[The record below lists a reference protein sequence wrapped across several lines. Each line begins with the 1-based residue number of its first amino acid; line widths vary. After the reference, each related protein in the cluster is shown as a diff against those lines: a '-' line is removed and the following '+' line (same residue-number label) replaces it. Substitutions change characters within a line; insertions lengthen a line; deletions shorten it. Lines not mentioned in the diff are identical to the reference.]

1 VPGPSLHPMSAFIK
15 RLVLWFFL
23 AVPVGTGAG
32 VAVSLWLPADAAV
45 DRFTAAGN
53 GAIAGFALGV
63 FGAVAAAATLAA
75 TRTRL
80 CAAGGS
86 ECLSGAII
94 AYGLVAFGLV
104 FLLLVG

>member
-1 VPGPSLHPMSAFIK
+1 MGAFLK

-23 AVPVGTGAG
+23 AVPVAIGAG
-32 VAVSLWLPADAAV
+32 AAVSLWLPGDAAI

-63 FGAVAAAATLAA
+63 LGALAAATTLAA

-80 CAAGGS
+80 RTAGGS
-86 ECLSGAII
+86 ECLTGAVI

-104 FLLLVG
+104 FLLAVG